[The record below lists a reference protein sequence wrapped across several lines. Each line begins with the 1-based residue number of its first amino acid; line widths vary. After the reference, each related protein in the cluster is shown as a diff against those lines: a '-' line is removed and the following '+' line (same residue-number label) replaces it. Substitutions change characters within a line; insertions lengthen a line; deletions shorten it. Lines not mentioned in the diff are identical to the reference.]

1 MTRTENGCVDCQ
13 LPCIR
18 SNCKYYRVQTVY
30 CDSCDKKAGYRIDGE
45 DYCEECAKAFLQEQF
60 DGLSIVERAK
70 ALNIHIEKIE

>member
-60 DGLSIVERAK
+60 DDLSIVERAK